1 MSIAPAEVRYFKSMV
16 NLKLTRTLFS
26 LSTGYGSITPK
37 TATGQ
42 VMCIFMCLV
51 GIPIS
56 MLSIK
61 SVGEVFALWF
71 MAMIQKFEKK
81 VLKRPEPRS
90 LETKSAVILF
100 SLMILIVIGNGLI
113 VVSLKGWSLLEG
125 VYFWFVTLTTIG
137 FGDYLVRE
145 PAQRI
150 THLEMN
156 GSIAN
161 GGEIESL
168 GFTIIMS
175 FFSLT
180 YLVLCLCLV
189 SSVLNSVVAALENH
203 NFPPRCQRCVRRR
216 TPNQISLDRKRESA
230 QRDETNMASL
240 SMENLGFQKENAAPE
255 RKDSVQIQN
264 TQLSDIN

>member
-1 MSIAPAEVRYFKSMV
+1 
-16 NLKLTRTLFS
+16 
-26 LSTGYGSITPK
+26 
-37 TATGQ
+37 
-42 VMCIFMCLV
+42 MCILMCLV

-71 MAMIQKFEKK
+71 MAIIQKFEKK
-81 VLKRPEPRS
+81 VLKRPEPKS

-113 VVSLKGWSLLEG
+113 SVSLKGWGLLEG

-137 FGDYLVRE
+137 FGDYLMRE

-156 GSIAN
+156 GSIDN
-161 GGEIESL
+161 GGETESL
-168 GFTIIMS
+168 GFTIVMS

-203 NFPPRCQRCVRRR
+203 NFPPRCQRCVPRRR
-216 TPNQISLDRKRESA
+216 PNQISLDRKRESA
-230 QRDETNMASL
+230 QRDETSMASL
-240 SMENLGFQKENAAPE
+240 NMENLGYQKDNTTPE
-255 RKDSVQIQN
+255 RKGSVLIQS